1 MRAARRRRP
10 GLRGGVSVLV
20 AYLSGHGFGHLTRT
34 CAVLGEVRALA
45 PGLQLQVA
53 GQVPEAL
60 VRRALPGPVAL
71 RPVACDVGLAQRD
84 ALRIDEEETAA
95 RCRAFDAGWEDR
107 VRAEAAF
114 LRSSGARAVLAD
126 VPALPFAAAARA
138 GLPAL
143 GLANFGWDWI
153 YRHLATRQPSL
164 LASAERAASAYREAA
179 LLLELPFAGDLSA
192 FPRRA
197 PVGLVARRPRI
208 ARDDARR
215 RLGLDGRPV
224 VLLSFGGIGLPGLDR
239 TALSEGGDFQVLLP
253 ADLSTG
259 RLDAL
264 GLDYPDVV
272 GAADAVVTKPG
283 YGIVSDAIGAGAR
296 LVYTDR
302 GDFPEYPV
310 LVREMPRWL
319 ACAFVSNQDLLAGRI
334 GGALRRVLE
343 LPVPALPELGGAGR
357 AAERILAALG

>member
-1 MRAARRRRP
+1 
-10 GLRGGVSVLV
+10 VLV
-20 AYLSGHGFGHLTRT
+20 AYLSGHGFGHLVRT
-34 CAVLGEVRALA
+34 CEVLREVRARA
-45 PGLQLQVA
+45 PGLPLAVA

-60 VRRALPGPVAL
+60 VRRAVPGPLAL

-84 ALRIDEEETAA
+84 ALRIDEEGTAA
-95 RCRAFDAGWEDR
+95 RCRAFEADWEER
-107 VRAEAAF
+107 VRAEADF
-114 LRSSGARAVLAD
+114 LRACGARAVLAD

-153 YRHLATRQPSL
+153 YRHLSARQPSL
-164 LASAERAASAYREAA
+164 LASAERAAAAYRGAA
-179 LLLELPFAGDLSA
+179 LLLELAFTGGVEA
-192 FPRRA
+192 FPRRE
-197 PVGLVARRPRI
+197 PVGLVARRPRL
-208 ARDDARR
+208 ARDDAHR

-239 TALSEGGDFQVLLP
+239 SALSEEGAFQVLLP
-253 ADLSTG
+253 EDLSAA
-259 RLDAL
+259 RLEAL

-319 ACAFVSNQDLLAGRI
+319 ACVHLPAEELLAGRV
-334 GGALRRVLE
+334 GEAVRRVLA
-343 LPVPALPELGGAGR
+343 LPVPAPPDLGGAGR
-357 AAERILAALG
+357 AAERILSFL